1 MKRTKTS
8 QSGCPKATKIAK
20 NEEPEKKVK
29 EKQVDDVRIAF
40 SDEIKKYKKLK
51 LENGRKYDVKKV
63 LGEGVF
69 GIVFEVLDE
78 KKQKLAAKMMKKTD
92 EPPEIWKIE
101 LHILEKIATCPH
113 ENILKL
119 ISVEKVIDPPPF
131 CTENVLFTNC
141 LGPSL
146 LDVITKAETLQGPD
160 AHGCTFPVPQ
170 IRDIGRQMVAAFA
183 HLDNLGIYHLDL
195 KPENVYFVENGD
207 FEIRNLRNKHLA
219 IEMKDTKIQIGDF
232 GCSKFHKEFESDV
245 KPTVVQTQN
254 YRAPEVFIGLPYST
268 KSDVWSFGA
277 LMCEMY
283 TGMLL
288 FYGTEDENSESTQFE
303 MMQRVVGQYVNRA
316 MFRKALLNGSDRVR
330 KNNGILQ
337 RNTKKFDPTVP
348 LHMNLKKFDFE
359 AIPLFE
365 MLKYVL
371 ILDPEYRPSFADVA
385 KHKFFAQ
392 N

>member
-1 MKRTKTS
+1 MKRIKTS
-8 QSGCPKATKIAK
+8 ESGCPKAKKIAK
-20 NEEPEKKVK
+20 NEEEVKKGR
-29 EKQVDDVRIAF
+29 EPQVEDVRIAF
-40 SDEIKKYKKLK
+40 KDEIKKYKKLK
-51 LENGRKYDVKKV
+51 LENGRNYDVKKV

-78 KKQKLAAKMMKKTD
+78 KKRKLAAKMMKKTD
-92 EPPEIWKIE
+92 EPPDIWKIE

-113 ENILKL
+113 ENILQL
-119 ISVEKVIDPPPF
+119 ISVEKVLNPPPF
-131 CTENVLFTNC
+131 CTGNVLFTNC

-146 LDVITKAETLQGPD
+146 LDVIAKAEAYQRPDTLGS
-160 AHGCTFPVPQ
+160 TFPIPQ
-170 IRDIGRQMVAAFA
+170 IRDIGRQMVSALA
-183 HLDNLGIYHLDL
+183 HLDILGIYHLDI
-195 KPENVYFVENGD
+195 KPENVYFVENGAFD
-207 FEIRNLRNKHLA
+207 IRYLRNKHLA

-277 LMCEMY
+277 LMAEMY

-288 FYGTEDENSESTQFE
+288 FYGTDDESSEATQFE
-303 MMQRVVGQYVNRA
+303 MMQRVVGQFVNRA
-316 MFRKALLNGSDRVR
+316 MFRKALLHGSDHVR
-330 KNNGILQ
+330 KDNGILQ
-337 RNTKKFDPTVP
+337 RTAKKFEPTVP
-348 LHMNLKKFDFE
+348 LHMNLKKFDVE

-371 ILDPEYRPSFADVA
+371 ILDPELRPSFEDVA
-385 KHKFFAQ
+385 NHKFFAL